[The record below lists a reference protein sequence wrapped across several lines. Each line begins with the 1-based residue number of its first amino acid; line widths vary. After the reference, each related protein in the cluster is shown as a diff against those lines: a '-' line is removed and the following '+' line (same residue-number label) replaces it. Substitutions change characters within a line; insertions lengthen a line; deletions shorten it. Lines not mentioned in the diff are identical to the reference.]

1 MIFWIFFIFLN
12 SFSNNFFKKYDVEM
26 FFYTWPIKKM
36 SNQRHVS
43 EFAELDGGG
52 GYSGKNNFYEDA
64 NQTENFIGA
73 KIGNGIYYRDEK
85 HY

>member
-1 MIFWIFFIFLN
+1 
-12 SFSNNFFKKYDVEM
+12 M
-26 FFYTWPIKKM
+26 FFYTWPIKKKP
-36 SNQRHVS
+36 NQRHVS

-52 GYSGKNNFYEDA
+52 GYFGKKNYEDA

-73 KIGNGIYYRDEK
+73 NIGNDIYYRGEK

>member
-1 MIFWIFFIFLN
+1 
-12 SFSNNFFKKYDVEM
+12 
-26 FFYTWPIKKM
+26 M